1 MRVTFITVFL
11 TLIFFSVKSQTTSDT
26 RDFSTNYYSHTD
38 GGGTF
43 SSSGGGLGLWASSTG
58 TNKECWI
65 SYQLCTDESNY
76 SSCTSSARLMQVGDA
91 ISFEMKGYQVQI

>member
-38 GGGTF
+38 EAELLVRQEV
-43 SSSGGGLGLWASSTG
+43 GLVYGQTHPG
-58 TNKECWI
+58 PTKNVGFH
-65 SYQLCTDESNY
+65 
-76 SSCTSSARLMQVGDA
+76 TSSVPMNLITV
-91 ISFEMKGYQVQI
+91 IVLPVPV